1 MHWNVPYVRLRPL
14 QLSSSELSDA
24 QKGRSQKRNSWAPRP
39 QRFAW
44 AAMTWPQCGSS
55 GSGSYPSA
63 AACAGSF
70 DGCERGTAVDSV
82 GSSGE
87 MARRFYVDEE
97 LLYVFKT
104 AEMQMRSSFMS
115 RLHQDWSGLLEKV
128 NLQFSRRLSYE
139 MWAMGLEERTCAP
152 KEYYGKLKV
161 MQSSCL
167 FKSLLLDLRCPQGS
181 EQTLEPGIQNGR
193 RGALHVKSISECPN
207 IKGS

>member
-1 MHWNVPYVRLRPL
+1 MLQLLHALKCPYVRLRPL

-39 QRFAW
+39 QRLPGPLW
-44 AAMTWPQCGSS
+44 RGSMWQQRQRQLS
-55 GSGSYPSA
+55 IRRSLRWK
-63 AACAGSF
+63 F

-152 KEYYGKLKV
+152 KEYYGNSRLCKALV
-161 MQSSCL
+161 SSRAYCWIWGAPRL
-167 FKSLLLDLRCPQGS
+167 GTDLGTRNP
-181 EQTLEPGIQNGR
+181 EWT
-193 RGALHVKSISECPN
+193 
-207 IKGS
+207 KGCFTCEIH